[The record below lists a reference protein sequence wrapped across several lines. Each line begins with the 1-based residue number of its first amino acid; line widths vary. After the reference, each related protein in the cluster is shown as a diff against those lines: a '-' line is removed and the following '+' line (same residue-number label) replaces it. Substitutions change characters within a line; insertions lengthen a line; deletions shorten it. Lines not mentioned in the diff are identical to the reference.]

1 MYIDDLLEQKKILNS
16 HLEAYKENVQAKD
29 KYAEELKQQNKAT
42 VEEINNNWQKEK
54 ATLID
59 AYEKKRKM

>member
-29 KYAEELKQQNKAT
+29 KYAEE
-42 VEEINNNWQKEK
+42 
-54 ATLID
+54 
-59 AYEKKRKM
+59 